1 MLNALQIKACFTK
14 DLYTLTNY
22 LITIKKENFT
32 VMTSEVR
39 LMDTCTFEGN
49 LMLMIE
55 IFGTEVA

>member
-1 MLNALQIKACFTK
+1 
-14 DLYTLTNY
+14 
-22 LITIKKENFT
+22 
-32 VMTSEVR
+32 MTSEVR